1 MSEPAVA
8 SWRRV
13 LCPGDPLMRLRLIVA
28 ALGLT
33 TLIGAACSSADPSTV
48 IAGDSTTAEHNEA
61 DVRFA
66 QGMTHHHSQ
75 AVEMAELASARAE
88 SAEVKDLA
96 ERIAAAQAREVEQMA
111 AWLEDWGEPGEADGM
126 DGILPGESVMMTDA
140 DMSALEIGRASGRER
155 VCQYG

>member
-75 AVEMAELASARAE
+75 SSEERRVGKE
-88 SAEVKDLA
+88 SLSTCRSRWAPK
-96 ERIAAAQAREVEQMA
+96 
-111 AWLEDWGEPGEADGM
+111 
-126 DGILPGESVMMTDA
+126 T
-140 DMSALEIGRASGRER
+140 
-155 VCQYG
+155 

>member
-1 MSEPAVA
+1 M
-8 SWRRV
+8 RRR
-13 LCPGDPLMRLRLIVA
+13 PIVA

-111 AWLEDWGEPGEADGM
+111 AWLEDWGEPDRKSTR
-126 DGILPGESVMMTDA
+126 LNS
-140 DMSALEIGRASGRER
+140 SH
-155 VCQYG
+155 

>member
-1 MSEPAVA
+1 MFDLLFA
-8 SWRRV
+8 SRRRHTRGALV
-13 LCPGDPLMRLRLIVA
+13 TGVQTCALPICPGDPLMRLRLIVA

-75 AVEMAELASARAE
+75 AVEMAELASARAG
-88 SAEVKDLA
+88 SAEVKD
-96 ERIAAAQAREVEQMA
+96 RKGV
-111 AWLEDWGEPGEADGM
+111 G
-126 DGILPGESVMMTDA
+126 
-140 DMSALEIGRASGRER
+140 
-155 VCQYG
+155 